1 MPDQG
6 RNTYLDDVLANQER
20 LESDLRSKAYAATNA
35 GSGAGSAAGAP
46 RPQIPSPEQIRGVA
60 DAGLPALSMPAP
72 PAPAGS
78 VAPAAQSRGRAARL
92 ERFAAEVDAGR
103 GGGGGGGGGSAA
115 AANGVE
121 VRITGVGR
129 WKTVLVPPNAF
140 VVHTRRGE
148 TKPRHIGLGVSFR
161 YRPATDSFLVVPG
174 AMQTI
179 LMNAFCICSE
189 LQGILVQA
197 YVQWIIEDFGTA
209 YRRLDFSDPEDPMR
223 LVNLQLRE
231 QAEAAIKDKVATMS
245 VHEVLSDR
253 QPIIEELT
261 ARLRAVAE
269 GSGEAEAGLG
279 LRIVTVQIKEAVVS
293 SKTLWENLQKP
304 FRSEQGRLAALAE
317 LAADSVITDSRMAES
332 RKQET
337 RRLSDERELSELRA
351 LNGAREFDRDAA
363 EQSRR
368 DEQSQSNA
376 RKAADEAHRTRLQTL
391 ALERERHEQ
400 ESVMARLRLEE
411 EQELARL
418 RLEAELAAVR
428 ARHAAEHD
436 RQVLELERERVRAE
450 IANARTAAALQAEL
464 IERLP
469 EIVEKLPVPSD
480 YKAVTVGGADGGS
493 LAGVVAQ
500 VSAVL
505 GALKAG
511 E

>member
-1 MPDQG
+1 M
-6 RNTYLDDVLANQER
+6 A
-20 LESDLRSKAYAATNA
+20 
-35 GSGAGSAAGAP
+35 
-46 RPQIPSPEQIRGVA
+46 
-60 DAGLPALSMPAP
+60 
-72 PAPAGS
+72 
-78 VAPAAQSRGRAARL
+78 APAAVGQQAAPGTPRGRAARL
-92 ERFAAEVDAGR
+92 ERFAAEVDGGR
-103 GGGGGGGGGSAA
+103 GGGSSAA
-115 AANGVE
+115 GVE

-148 TKPRHIGLGVSFR
+148 DKPRHIGLGVSFR

-179 LMNAFCICSE
+179 LMNAYSICGE

-197 YVQWIIEDFGTA
+197 YVQWIIEDFGVA
-209 YRRLDFSDPEDPMR
+209 YRKLDFSDPEDPMR

-261 ARLRAVAE
+261 ARLRGVAE
-269 GSGEAEAGLG
+269 GAGEAEAGLG

-317 LAADSVITDSRMAES
+317 LAADGAVTESRMVEA

-337 RRLSDERELSELRA
+337 RRLADERELSELRA
-351 LNGAREFDRDAA
+351 GNAAREFDRDSA
-363 EQSRR
+363 EQARR
-368 DEQSQSNA
+368 DELSQDNA
-376 RKAADEAHRTRLQTL
+376 RKAAEEAHRTRLQTL

-411 EQELARL
+411 EQELSRL
-418 RLEAELAAVR
+418 RLEAELAAAR
-428 ARHAAEHD
+428 ARHVAEHE
-436 RQVLELERERVRAE
+436 RQVMELERERVRAE
-450 IANARTAAALQAEL
+450 IANARSAAALQAEL
-464 IERLP
+464 IGRLP
-469 EIVEKLPVPSD
+469 QIVEKLPAPSE
-480 YKAVTVGGADGGS
+480 YKAVTVGGGDAGS
-493 LAGVVAQ
+493 LAGIVAQ

-505 GALKAG
+505 SALKAG

>member
-1 MPDQG
+1 
-6 RNTYLDDVLANQER
+6 
-20 LESDLRSKAYAATNA
+20 
-35 GSGAGSAAGAP
+35 
-46 RPQIPSPEQIRGVA
+46 
-60 DAGLPALSMPAP
+60 
-72 PAPAGS
+72 
-78 VAPAAQSRGRAARL
+78 
-92 ERFAAEVDAGR
+92 
-103 GGGGGGGGGSAA
+103 
-115 AANGVE
+115 
-121 VRITGVGR
+121 
-129 WKTVLVPPNAF
+129 
-140 VVHTRRGE
+140 
-148 TKPRHIGLGVSFR
+148 VSFR

-197 YVQWIIEDFGTA
+197 YVQWIIEDFGVA
-209 YRRLDFSDPEDPMR
+209 YRKLDFSDPEDPMR

-261 ARLRAVAE
+261 SRLRGVAE
-269 GSGEAEAGLG
+269 GAGEAEAGLG

-304 FRSEQGRLAALAE
+304 FRSEQGRLAALAT
-317 LAADSVITDSRMAES
+317 LAAESVITDSRMAEA

-351 LNGAREFDRDAA
+351 LNGAREFDRDTS

-368 DEQSQSNA
+368 DEQTQTNA
-376 RKAADEAHRTRLQTL
+376 RKAADEAHRTRLHTL

-411 EQELARL
+411 EQELSRL
-418 RLEAELAAVR
+418 RLEAELAQTR
-428 ARHAAEHD
+428 ARHTAEHE
-436 RQVLELERERVRAE
+436 RQLMELERERVRAE
-450 IANARTAAALQAEL
+450 IANARSAAALQAEL
-464 IERLP
+464 IGRLP
-469 EIVEKLPVPSD
+469 QIVEKLPAPSE
-480 YKAVTVGGADGGS
+480 YKAVSVGGVDSGS
-493 LAGVVAQ
+493 LAGIVAQ

-505 GALKAG
+505 GAMKS
-511 E
+511 EE